1 MKRRVAAVSLFGIAA
16 LSYWWLSSA
25 TAGGQNFDKLNDA
38 DRKVF
43 AERFE
48 REVWPLL
55 VRGGK
60 DGCVGCHR
68 GGKIVSALRFSGN
81 VDKDFLMLL
90 KDGFFLHPDDG
101 SLLARLTDKDAE
113 RRMPHKLK
121 PWEEKDIAVLRS
133 FVLDLKKKERSK
145 SP

>member
-1 MKRRVAAVSLFGIAA
+1 MKRRVAAVSLLGMAA
-16 LSYWWLSSA
+16 LSYWCLSSA

-101 SLLARLTDKDAE
+101 SLLARLTDKVEIRTGITVRSARM
-113 RRMPHKLK
+113 RRDSRTYGRLARPSG
-121 PWEEKDIAVLRS
+121 D
-133 FVLDLKKKERSK
+133 KKTST
-145 SP
+145 